1 MRDRTLRT
9 VLTAF
14 TITVCLL
21 LLSTWACVRIL
32 SGVRAYVGGEG
43 LYSKAQKNAVYFL
56 ELYVQTRDEQWFNKF
71 QDALR
76 VPEGDRDARLALDH
90 PHPDLNAARRGF
102 IGGGNSPDDVD
113 DLIFVFRRM
122 RRTPY
127 VSAAVNI
134 WTEADAEIA
143 RLRRLG
149 DRIHSEQPG
158 RTDASLEIEA
168 LNQKLTLLEDRF
180 SATLGAGAR
189 STSTSLLA
197 AIALLSI
204 ALWATGAVTFRRLLL
219 AFARERERLL
229 AIISNAPLGILL
241 LDAPDGHIR
250 IGNAQAWQLLG
261 GPSETLPRGLAEQVA
276 AGALEG
282 TVMRPQNIEWTRP
295 DTTKVWLRVS
305 GAPIRR
311 GGGVAGAVMILY
323 DITEE
328 RRIEDAMLRQSQQL
342 ARSNADLEHFAYT
355 TSHDLQEPLRNIGIF
370 SQLLAKRYGG
380 SLDAEAD
387 HIIGVITSSVERM
400 SALIRDLLAYSR
412 VKNIDAAPMD
422 AVNLNDALDW
432 ARSNLRAKILESQAL
447 IETGDLPIVHGD
459 SVQLVQVFQNLIDN
473 AIKYAGAKKPRIQ
486 ISAEKA
492 GDERAVTVRD
502 EGVGIDPQ
510 HHQQIF
516 GIFKRLHG
524 REVPGTGIGLALVQ
538 RVVERHGGKIRVES
552 SQGEGAAFI
561 FTLPGSGT
569 AERVGS
575 GERVEAVN

>member
-56 ELYVQTRDEQWFNKF
+56 ELYVQTRDEQWFRKF

-76 VPEGDRDARLALDH
+76 VPEGDRDARLALDQ
-90 PHPDLNAARRGF
+90 PHPGLNAARRGF

-168 LNQKLTLLEDRF
+168 LNQRMTLLEDRF

-295 DTTKVWLRVS
+295 DTTKVWLRMS

-311 GGGVAGAVMILY
+311 GGRVAGAVMILY

-380 SLDAEAD
+380 SLDMEAD

-447 IETGDLPIVHGD
+447 IETENLPIVRGD

-492 GDERAVTVRD
+492 GDEWAVTVRD

-552 SQGEGAAFI
+552 TQGEGAAFI